1 MLPDDGDNAVDLTW
15 MTTAAASLTL
25 GMIHL
30 YVWARQR
37 ERLDFLAFFVVAASA
52 AVFGAFELQMMR
64 AATPAAW
71 AAALRAGHVPLA
83 IFVVST
89 VVFVHLHFRNGCLDL
104 LAAVIALRL
113 ATLVQNFTTGVNAN
127 FEQLVDL
134 GYVVLWGKSIVAV
147 PVGTPSRWAWLPK
160 LGNLLLLVFV
170 TDAALTLWR
179 RGDRAARQRAALV
192 GGSVV
197 VSTTAAGGLA
207 ALSVYGVVQLPT
219 FLLPAFVVILLA
231 MSLELGGDVLRAAA
245 QAREL
250 EASSLSDFRL
260 AADRICYNHSC

>member
-89 VVFVHLHFRNGCLDL
+89 VVFVRLHFRNGCLDL
-104 LAAVIALRL
+104 LAAIVALRL

-160 LGNLLLLVFV
+160 LGNLLLQVFV

-179 RGDRAARQRAALV
+179 RGDRAALV

-207 ALSVYGVVQLPT
+207 ALSVYGLAQLPT

-231 MSLELGGDVLRAAA
+231 MSPELGGDVLRAAA